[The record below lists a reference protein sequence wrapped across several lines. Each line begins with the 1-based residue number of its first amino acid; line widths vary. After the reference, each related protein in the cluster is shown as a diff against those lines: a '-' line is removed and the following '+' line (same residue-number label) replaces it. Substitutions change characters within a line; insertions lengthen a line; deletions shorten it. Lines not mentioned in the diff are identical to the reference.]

1 MEVAGLDD
9 RFVAMV
15 PGTSALLK
23 ETPAGASQQ
32 HKDAKQLFHSI
43 LDSREPTVNT
53 GAVKQTV
60 GHERGKTPPS

>member
-43 LDSREPTVNT
+43 LKSSEPTVNT
-53 GAVKQTV
+53 GEGEQAA
-60 GHERGKTPPS
+60 GHDPGETPPS